1 MADVTVNV
9 IEPADGYPAEAM
21 SFLSLDEA
29 KTLLGIE
36 SDDAAANNDQLKM
49 QIAISS
55 AVIMRVCNRMF
66 ARQKVAESWRDL
78 ESRRV
83 FLTHWPVKA
92 DDIESVASA
101 DRALASEQYELE
113 EISGKLS
120 NFGGWVEPVRIIYS
134 GGFNL
139 PDEAPLPLKQA
150 TLLLVRQA
158 KLEASREAIE
168 GIRMIAHKESRV
180 MFFDPNS
187 INRTTA
193 NIGPLGTGVLA
204 VDQLLYHYMR
214 FWV

>member
-1 MADVTVNV
+1 MADITIKVL
-9 IEPADGYPAEAM
+9 DPAEGFPAEDM
-21 SFLSLDEA
+21 SFLSVDEA
-29 KTLLGIE
+29 TRLLDLHPE
-36 SDDAAANNDQLKM
+36 DAANDEQLKM

-55 AVIMRVCNRMF
+55 AVIMRACNRMF
-66 ARQKVAESWRDL
+66 ARQRVAESWRDL
-78 ESRRV
+78 GSRRL
-83 FLTHWPVKA
+83 FLTHWPVKE
-92 DDIESVASA
+92 DDIETVSA
-101 DRALASEQYELE
+101 GGRWLTDDQYELE

-120 NFGGWVEPVRIIYS
+120 NFAGWVEPAVVTYT

-139 PDEAPLPLKQA
+139 PDEAPLPLKHA

-158 KLEASREAIE
+158 RLEGSREAIE

-180 MFFDPNS
+180 MFFDPSATNK
-187 INRTTA
+187 TTA